1 MFRRCGNNDATSTGR
16 EYNSFWILHSAV
28 LIYHYR
34 EPREEIVDSRVSYYE
49 ISGLMQ
55 ASLKKEKSIKV
66 MSLCVMAL
74 LC

>member
-1 MFRRCGNNDATSTGR
+1 MFRRCGINDATSTER
-16 EYNSFWILHSAV
+16 EYNSFWILRSAV

-34 EPREEIVDSRVSYYE
+34 ERREEVVDSRVSYYE

>member
-1 MFRRCGNNDATSTGR
+1 MFRRCGINDATER
-16 EYNSFWILHSAV
+16 EHNPYWILHSAV

-34 EPREEIVDSRVSYYE
+34 EPRENVVDPRVSYYE

-66 MSLCVMAL
+66 MSLCLMAL